1 MRLTGEGAAARAV
14 WHRILADDPAAT
26 VSQTPA
32 WMDCV
37 CASGRWEDATRAYE
51 TDRGRE
57 FVLPLARRVH
67 TPAAFPVE
75 ASMPFAWGT
84 GGLLT
89 AGGHVT
95 ATDVAAVAADLCRA
109 RPIRATLRPAPA
121 ADASWRSGMPPQA
134 VRTRHMSQSVDL
146 AGGFPEV
153 AARFS
158 SSTRRNIRKAER
170 GDIAVEWAAGTR
182 LVPVFDDL
190 YRAAVARWAEAQHE
204 PEALARWRARRRDP
218 RSKFESVAARL
229 GPGCRIGV
237 AWRAGEPAA
246 AIVVLTHGEHA
257 TYWRGAMRRE
267 LAEGT
272 GANELL
278 HQHAI
283 EEACEA
289 GRRWYHMGDSAPSS
303 SLAEFKRRLGAREE
317 PYTGYRI
324 ERWPLTAAEN
334 AVRGAVKRALRFR
347 D

>member
-1 MRLTGEGAAARAV
+1 MAEGSAARAV
-14 WHRILADDPAAT
+14 WHRILAEDPAAT
-26 VSQTPA
+26 VSQTPV

-51 TDRGRE
+51 ADRGRE
-57 FVLPLARRVH
+57 LVLPLARRVH
-67 TPAAFPVE
+67 LPAALPAE

-84 GGLLT
+84 GGLVA

-95 ATDVAAVAADLCRA
+95 AADVAAVAEDLCRA
-109 RPIRATLRPAPA
+109 RPVRATLRPAPA
-121 ADASWRSGMPPQA
+121 MESSWSAGMPPQA
-134 VRTRHMSQSVDL
+134 IRTNHMAQTVDL
-146 AGGFPEV
+146 AGGFAEV
-153 AARFS
+153 ARRFS
-158 SSTRRNIRKAER
+158 SSARRNIRKAER
-170 GDIAVEWAAGTR
+170 GDIAVEWAAGAQ

-204 PEALARWRARRRDP
+204 PRALARWRARRRDP

-246 AIVVLTHGEHA
+246 AIVVLAHGEHS

-283 EEACEA
+283 EQACEA

-303 SLAEFKRRLGAREE
+303 SLADFKRRLGAREE

-334 AVRGAVKRALRFR
+334 LVRGAVKRALRFR